1 MFGLGVHV
9 LTGET
14 LLAMLRRVGEGEDPD
29 EVYMEMYANA
39 LHVSDEEG
47 EDE

>member
-14 LLAMLRRVGEGEDPD
+14 LLALLRRVGEGEDPD

-39 LHVSDEEG
+39 EHVSMEE